1 MLKRQTEGLVAC
13 PSCQKIVKVTDKKCP
28 HCDRQQPAIWGY
40 ARSIRQLGPDYGF
53 IPVVMWGCGILYIT
67 ALLLDIGGI
76 RGSGLDLLAP
86 SGRSL
91 FFLGSTGSLPVY
103 EVGRWW
109 TVLSA
114 GWLHGSLLHIAF
126 NLLWIRDLAPAVAR
140 FYGGA
145 RLIIIYTAAT
155 IVGSLFSSTAGQY
168 LDALP
173 DVFQGAT
180 LSVGA
185 SGAIFGLF
193 GAMVTYGQ
201 RLKNN
206 AIAQRA
212 WTYAIVLFVFGVIMP
227 NVDNWGHLGG
237 FVGGYVVTKLP
248 SFDPLKKEG
257 HHHLLLA
264 IACLLATVLS
274 IVASVV
280 QGLFL
285 GILWT

>member
-13 PSCQKIVKVTDKKCP
+13 PSCQKIVKVTEKKCP
-28 HCDRQQPAIWGY
+28 HCDRQHPAMWGY
-40 ARSIRQLGPDYGF
+40 ARSLRQLGPDYGF
-53 IPVVMWGCGILYIT
+53 IRGVMWGCGILYLA
-67 ALLLDIGGI
+67 ALLLDIPGI
-76 RGSGLDLLAP
+76 RNEGFLDLLAP
-86 SGRSL
+86 SGPSL

-103 EVGRWW
+103 DIGRWW

-114 GWLHGSLLHIAF
+114 GWLHGSLLHITF
-126 NLLWIRDLAPAVAR
+126 NLLWVRDLAPVVAR

-145 RLIIIYTAAT
+145 RLIIIYSAAT

-173 DVFQGAT
+173 DVFHGAT

-206 AIAQRA
+206 EIAQRA

-237 FVGGYVVTKLP
+237 FVGGYGVTKLP
-248 SFDPLKKEG
+248 GFDPLKKEK
-257 HHHLLLA
+257 HDHVLLA
-264 IACLLATVLS
+264 IACLIATVLS
-274 IVASVV
+274 VIASVGH
-280 QGLFL
+280 GLSL
-285 GILWT
+285 GIL